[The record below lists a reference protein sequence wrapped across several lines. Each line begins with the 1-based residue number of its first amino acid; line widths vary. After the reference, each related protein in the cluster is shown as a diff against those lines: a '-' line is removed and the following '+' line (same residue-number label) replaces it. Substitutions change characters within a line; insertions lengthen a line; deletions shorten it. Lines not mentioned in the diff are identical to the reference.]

1 MDFSN
6 PQNPLIFSHPLG
18 TFTRTTPIQWTPAQV
33 SRITHFFFTPRVQQH
48 LFEFQR
54 EQQQSNNGSSPFTHF
69 SIPDSLF
76 SELGFATLSSQTTN
90 FSGENVAEMVKD
102 KIRDAMSALL
112 ERLRENE
119 NPGADVDMKSEPSA
133 SRVPK
138 HANVNTGMAE
148 PAQRTSSSSKGEG
161 NSSGGSGLLE
171 QLRRSIK
178 STASPDPSLDPN
190 AGHGHGPSPSSSKLR
205 FMHSVSEPVGPA
217 GYFSPLSKLNF
228 MPPSFATDKKTSV
241 DDIDQLISSSKPATQ
256 PRIKKEEDQ
265 QGGRSSMTS
274 VDEPGRSGNKESSMD
289 FEMMYPGYPLS
300 STSHVWKKEES
311 KGADDFPYH
320 LFPGYGGSEVGPGPG
335 AEAGRAETVTS
346 TQLIPEIKGKGK
358 MKERG
363 EEKEEEEDG
372 GDGNWDGDEDEVD
385 TPPPPAAASASA
397 SKQSKET
404 ARKAKAVQAGIEAYR
419 RQSNLRSSEAADT
432 SAKTRSGTP
441 FRSTA
446 TPKVSHAAHTK
457 VLHTSTGDAE
467 AVAAAQHK
475 MQDGNEVVDPM
486 AMYARFLARE
496 KELDKQV
503 NALSLLLGEVEL
515 TESKKVQE

>member
-6 PQNPLIFSHPLG
+6 PQNPLILSHPLG
-18 TFTRTTPIQWTPAQV
+18 TFTRTTPTQWTPAQV

-48 LFEFQR
+48 LSEFQK
-54 EQQQSNNGSSPFTHF
+54 EQQQQQPNNKSSSGPFTHF
-69 SIPDSLF
+69 PIPDSLF
-76 SELGFATLSSQTTN
+76 SELGFAALSSQTTN
-90 FSGENVAEMVKD
+90 FSGENVAEMVND

-112 ERLRENE
+112 ERLGENG
-119 NPGADVDMKSEPSA
+119 NAGADVDM
-133 SRVPK
+133 
-138 HANVNTGMAE
+138 NAE
-148 PAQRTSSSSKGEG
+148 PAQRTSSSSKGKG

-178 STASPDPSLDPN
+178 STASPGLGPDPN
-190 AGHGHGPSPSSSKLR
+190 AGHGHGPSPSSLKLR
-205 FMHSVSEPVGPA
+205 FMNSVSEPAGPA

-228 MPPSFATDKKTSV
+228 MPPGFATDKKTNV
-241 DDIDQLISSSKPATQ
+241 DDIDQLISSSTPAAQ

-265 QGGRSSMTS
+265 QSGRSSMTG
-274 VDEPGRSGNKESSMD
+274 VDKPGRSGKKESSMD

-300 STSHVWKKEES
+300 TTSHVWKKEEN
-311 KGADDFPYH
+311 GGTDDFPYH
-320 LFPGYGGSEVGPGPG
+320 LFPGYGGSEVGPG
-335 AEAGRAETVTS
+335 AEAGRAETAPSAQPV
-346 TQLIPEIKGKGK
+346 PESKGKGK
-358 MKERG
+358 MKEEG

-372 GDGNWDGDEDEVD
+372 GDGNGDGDGDEDEDEVVI
-385 TPPPPAAASASA
+385 PPPPPPSASV
-397 SKQSKET
+397 SKQSKES

-419 RQSNLRSSEAADT
+419 RQSNLQSSEAADT
-432 SAKTRSGTP
+432 GAKTRSGTP

-446 TPKVSHAAHTK
+446 TPKVTHAARTNM
-457 VLHTSTGDAE
+457 LHTSTGDAQTL
-467 AVAAAQHK
+467 AAAQLK

-515 TESKKVQE
+515 MESKKIQE